1 MRRIVVTEFVSLDGV
16 MEEPRWTF
24 QFERGPDGAKF
35 KFDELFDSEA
45 LLLGR
50 VTYQGF
56 AQAWPSMGTDDFG
69 KRMNSIRKY
78 VVSSTLTDA
87 EATWGETTVI
97 RGDVA
102 TEIAKRF
109 YLTIGFVTLLML
121 VALAVTSTDGWQ
133 KRLRRNWKRLHW
145 LIYPAAFIA
154 LVHFFIQSKVKIGEP
169 AFAAG
174 LFAWLMLW
182 RVLPVKL
189 RTRFT
194 GLALLAG
201 SATLAAVLFEAAWY
215 GLVNGIDPVR
225 VLMANLDIDFDLA
238 LRPAH
243 KVLIASLLVMLAV
256 ALRRLALVANK
267 LWTRRYMQSTIPA
280 P

>member
-35 KFDELFDSEA
+35 KLDELFDSEA

-102 TEIAKRF
+102 TEIAKLKAEPGGDLLVEGSCQLAHT
-109 YLTIGFVTLLML
+109 LTQHGLVDEYRLML
-121 VALAVTSTDGWQ
+121 FPIILGAG
-133 KRLRRNWKRLHW
+133 KRLFPDTMTEAAKLTLVDSKPDGDGVLLLTYHPA
-145 LIYPAAFIA
+145 PAA
-154 LVHFFIQSKVKIGEP
+154 EP
-169 AFAAG
+169 AADQPPAAAG
-174 LFAWLMLW
+174 
-182 RVLPVKL
+182 
-189 RTRFT
+189 
-194 GLALLAG
+194 
-201 SATLAAVLFEAAWY
+201 
-215 GLVNGIDPVR
+215 
-225 VLMANLDIDFDLA
+225 
-238 LRPAH
+238 PA
-243 KVLIASLLVMLAV
+243 
-256 ALRRLALVANK
+256 
-267 LWTRRYMQSTIPA
+267 
-280 P
+280 